1 MSNYRLISTPRWIWL
16 CSLVLCIASGV
27 LYGVFGT
34 VTRIVVA
41 QGITRDGEDVLT
53 VSVQQD
59 GLVGKLL
66 VNQGDS
72 IEVGDPIAELDA
84 REIDAKISQSQAQ
97 IKILLSEE
105 AKLRAVEESTLKD
118 EEKARDA
125 ALEESTEIIRTAQ
138 DLLTHRTKLLK
149 EQESLLA
156 DGLVAGE
163 TLLRSRAAA
172 VVLENM
178 IEAARSTEAG
188 ARLSVTRFQN
198 QLAGIRSTRRRAITM
213 AESERLRIE

>member
-72 IEVGDPIAELDA
+72 I
-84 REIDAKISQSQAQ
+84 
-97 IKILLSEE
+97 
-105 AKLRAVEESTLKD
+105 
-118 EEKARDA
+118 
-125 ALEESTEIIRTAQ
+125 
-138 DLLTHRTKLLK
+138 
-149 EQESLLA
+149 
-156 DGLVAGE
+156 
-163 TLLRSRAAA
+163 
-172 VVLENM
+172 
-178 IEAARSTEAG
+178 
-188 ARLSVTRFQN
+188 
-198 QLAGIRSTRRRAITM
+198 
-213 AESERLRIE
+213 